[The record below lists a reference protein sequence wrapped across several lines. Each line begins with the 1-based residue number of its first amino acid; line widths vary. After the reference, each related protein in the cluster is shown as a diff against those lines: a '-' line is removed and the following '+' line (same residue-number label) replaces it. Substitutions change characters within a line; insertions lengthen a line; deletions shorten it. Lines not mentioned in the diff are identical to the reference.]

1 MITIII
7 SNSWGFLCTSVS
19 KESACNAG
27 DLGSIPG
34 SGRFP
39 GEGNS
44 NPLQVFLPGK
54 SHGQRSLVGYKS
66 MGCQRVEHDL
76 RTKQQ
81 MGMCKLLSRFQNK
94 VVTLDFTFLYLFN
107 HCKRDRPA

>member
-1 MITIII
+1 MYLAD
-7 SNSWGFLCTSVS
+7 NKNVCVGFPGGSVV
-19 KESACNAG
+19 KNPPANVG
-27 DLGSIPG
+27 DAGSIPD
-34 SGRFP
+34 SGKSP
-39 GEGNS
+39 GRNG

-54 SHGQRSLVGYKS
+54 SHGQRSLADYKS